1 MYYKNLLLLF
11 IKIDAFILLSWIFL
25 FNHNN
30 MFNKSLSKDSNS
42 LEKLDKRS
50 CRLLAKYNND
60 KDSNVLVLKDLP
72 YKGEHEKIIITNNK
86 RRNKEKNKQSI
97 KRLPMLGQF
106 KLIPATTPDNRTEIN
121 AMILKY
127 LSSLLGLK
135 NEGHTFILLFAVTFL
150 MLAILVTIATY
161 KILRKNEKCHKI
173 KLITE

>member
-97 KRLPMLGQF
+97 K
-106 KLIPATTPDNRTEIN
+106 
-121 AMILKY
+121 
-127 LSSLLGLK
+127 SLLNK
-135 NEGHTFILLFAVTFL
+135 AQ
-150 MLAILVTIATY
+150 Y
-161 KILRKNEKCHKI
+161 Y
-173 KLITE
+173 TEVIDYNNGMFDGKHFHFQKKW